1 MCFSQLKKL
10 REFPDGFL
18 DIFPE
23 NAKSDSIYSTAFFFL
38 TQKVALISNHSVYV
52 FSIEVQKKRI
62 LKGFARNVRIAV
74 QKNCGT

>member
-1 MCFSQLKKL
+1 MDFWISSLKTQ
-10 REFPDGFL
+10 
-18 DIFPE
+18 
-23 NAKSDSIYSTAFFFL
+23 NQTAFILLHFFL

-62 LKGFARNVRIAV
+62 LKEFARDVRIAV